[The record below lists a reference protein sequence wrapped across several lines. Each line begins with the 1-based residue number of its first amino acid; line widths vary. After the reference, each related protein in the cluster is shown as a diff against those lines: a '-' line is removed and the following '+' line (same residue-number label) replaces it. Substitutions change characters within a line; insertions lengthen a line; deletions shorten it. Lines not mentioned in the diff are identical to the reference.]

1 MNLVL
6 IRLVGNG
13 VLSELVCM
21 YIEPTDE
28 PGFNQ
33 ISGQWGVIRSTL
45 YVYRAYR

>member
-13 VLSELVCM
+13 MLSDLLCM
-21 YIEPTDE
+21 YIGPTDE

-33 ISGQWGVIRSTL
+33 ISGQWDVIRSTL